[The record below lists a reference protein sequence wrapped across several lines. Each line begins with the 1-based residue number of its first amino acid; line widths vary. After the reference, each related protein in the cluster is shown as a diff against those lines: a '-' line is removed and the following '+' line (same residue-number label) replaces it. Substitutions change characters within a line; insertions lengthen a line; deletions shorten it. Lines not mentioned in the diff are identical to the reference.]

1 MTDKPTAAT
10 TTDRVRALRARRKKA
25 KHRRVD
31 ADLNPMAQRALDRLV
46 KETGQS
52 VSGLIGTALIQMA
65 DSMPRERARD

>member
-1 MTDKPTAAT
+1 
-10 TTDRVRALRARRKKA
+10 
-25 KHRRVD
+25 
-31 ADLNPMAQRALDRLV
+31 MAQRALDRLV